1 MIVAMKVLGKFS
13 ELGFVCWATVVE
25 TVFMNI
31 SHGERIDV
39 FKIEFVLCGELLA
52 ISDQGMLETVLVGC
66 YTK

>member
-1 MIVAMKVLGKFS
+1 VAMNVLGKFS

-52 ISDQGMLETVLVGC
+52 ITRPRHAGDSVGGMLH
-66 YTK
+66 